1 MSVGRHSE
9 KRRSDDSD
17 DGDSK
22 KSRPS
27 SKILGITR
35 SISACQR
42 CRLKKIRCDQN
53 FPKCSKCDK
62 ARVECIGLDPATGRE
77 VPRSYVVYLED
88 RVSSL
93 EQTLASHGISMD
105 GLAPARPPLGLEP
118 AVAGRVSALPLAA
131 QTGAADPSLPHVPWS
146 GETKQPGSGPERGR
160 PAGSGLSFSRI
171 LSTALKVN
179 EHSKTPT
186 ARKDPLT
193 AGAPKGERTLPAI
206 LPPKATAMSFIK
218 IFFSQ
223 ANAQLPVLHR
233 EEFLINYFI
242 PVYGKFDSSISL
254 ASNYT
259 AINPSAEEI
268 GTNMKEEDTW
278 IYRYKSQFQCLLNA
292 KKGTSANPAEISEE
306 IVTPQEFYK
315 PLYFLYMV
323 FAVSSSVHHL
333 QYHPNISESFR
344 VAAAKYA
351 DLVYSAADQLQ
362 ALQATLLLAL
372 YSMMRPTVPGIW
384 YVIGTALRM
393 SVDMG
398 LHNESS
404 SRDLDTLDSYTKDK
418 RRRLFWCTYSLDRQI
433 CFYLGRPV
441 GIPDESIATPFPSE
455 LDDALI
461 VPHDNANA
469 DYLRNISGMPTYKV
483 VSISFFRIRQIQS
496 EVQTVLYENSELPRR
511 FASLQDWRQDVISR
525 LQVWKAQAPKTQ
537 RKMNCDFNLEF
548 VNLNYSHTLLMIHGL
563 SPKHYRLSPD
573 DFVQVLIASKEIVYC
588 YNQLYLNRCINYT
601 WAAVHNL
608 FMAGSCFLYAIYS
621 SKEACEQNS
630 FEEVKKIT
638 ESLINVLA
646 SLRDKTE
653 AAVSCCQTFEVL
665 SAVVIKL
672 RYNRTVRAYSP
683 NIPSNQQIANNQPV
697 GYVNSNLQHLVDNL
711 KEQATES
718 EMFSA
723 SPAPGNPVI
732 SGGNMQ
738 EETTGVGEQH
748 QNSGFDIDAQGQ
760 RELSNDAT
768 SPRTFE
774 WISNNPTKVES
785 EGASPGFAQND
796 LNLFFNTLES
806 VSPASAK
813 SPVNSHTGYNMQH
826 NIASPQSNLVQNHII
841 MQGDGYQENASS
853 NQAAGGSPLSDDRM
867 GPLNKDG
874 KRTLEM
880 INKLTTDPIWDQFF
894 GSSGTDNFS
903 GYWQFQ

>member
-1 MSVGRHSE
+1 MSVGIHSE
-9 KRRSDDSD
+9 KRRSEDSD
-17 DGDSK
+17 EGDSK
-22 KSRPS
+22 KGRPS

-42 CRLKKIRCDQN
+42 CRIKKIRCDQN

-77 VPRSYVVYLED
+77 VSRSYIVYLED

-93 EQTLASHGISMD
+93 EQTLASHGIGID
-105 GLAPARPPLGLEP
+105 GLAPAQPPLDQEA
-118 AVAGRVSALPLAA
+118 AVAGQVSAS
-131 QTGAADPSLPHVPWS
+131 THVPWS
-146 GETKQPGSGPERGR
+146 GEAKQPDSSPDRGR
-160 PAGSGLSFSRI
+160 PSGSGLSFSRI

-179 EHSKTPT
+179 EHSKIPT

-193 AGAPKGERTLPAI
+193 AGAQRGERTLPAI

-242 PVYGKFDSSISL
+242 PVYGNFDSSISL

-259 AINPSAEEI
+259 AINPSAIEI
-268 GTNMKEEDTW
+268 SSNMKEEDTW
-278 IYRYKSQFQCLLNA
+278 IYRYKSQFQRLLSA
-292 KKGTSANPAEISEE
+292 KKGSSANPAEISEE
-306 IVTPQEFYK
+306 IVTPPEFYK

-351 DLVYSAADQLQ
+351 DSVFSASDQLQ

-384 YVIGTALRM
+384 YVIGSALRM

-404 SRDLDTLDSYTKDK
+404 SRDLDSLDSYTKDK

-461 VPHDNANA
+461 IPHDNANA
-469 DYLRNISGMPTYKV
+469 DYSRNISGMPTYKV

-496 EVQTVLYENSELPRR
+496 EVRTVLYENSELPRR

-525 LQVWKAQAPKTQ
+525 LQVWKSQAPKTQ

-573 DFVQVLIASKEIVYC
+573 DFVQVSIASKEIVYC
-588 YNQLYLNRCINYT
+588 YNQLCLNRCINYT

-638 ESLINVLA
+638 EGLINVLA
-646 SLRDKTE
+646 SLRDKAE

-672 RYNRTVRAYSP
+672 RYNRTVRAYSS
-683 NIPSNQQIANNQPV
+683 NIPSHQQIANNQPV

-711 KEQATES
+711 KEQATSSES

-723 SPAPGNPVI
+723 PQAPANPVI
-732 SGGNMQ
+732 IPGGESR

-748 QNSGFDIDAQGQ
+748 QNSGLDVDAQGQ
-760 RELSNDAT
+760 RDLNNDAT

-774 WISNNPTKVES
+774 WISNNPTKVENES
-785 EGASPGFAQND
+785 ASPGFAQND
-796 LNLFFNTLES
+796 LNLFFNTLEN

-813 SPVNSHTGYNMQH
+813 SPVNSHTGYNLQH
-826 NIASPQSNLVQNHII
+826 NLASPQSNLVQNQII
-841 MQGDGYQENASS
+841 MQGDGYRENASS
-853 NQAAGGSPLSDDRM
+853 SQAAGESPLSDDRM
-867 GPLNKDG
+867 GSSNKDG